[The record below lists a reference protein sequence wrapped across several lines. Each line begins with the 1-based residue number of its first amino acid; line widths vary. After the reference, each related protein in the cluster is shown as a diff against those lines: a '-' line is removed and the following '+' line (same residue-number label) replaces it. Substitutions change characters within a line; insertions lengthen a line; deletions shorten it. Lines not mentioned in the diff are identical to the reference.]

1 MKYVY
6 NLTFKMAISA
16 MISLAL
22 CDYLGVQH
30 GTVAA
35 VISILSI
42 QSTRKKALQI
52 GINRLI
58 ACTIGIC
65 LSFIV
70 YKYIGNSFI
79 IFGFFILFFIPIT
92 NKLKVEE
99 GMIAAVVL
107 ANHILVADIIDIQLL
122 LNEFTI
128 MFIGIAV
135 AFIANLFMPS
145 FYKQYEEDKNFIE
158 DSFKHIILNM
168 SEVLLL
174 NKESEN
180 TLLCDLDKRIILS
193 EKIAYDIINNKLLS
207 SNTYYLDYITMRK
220 NQFNVIKK
228 MQRYFERFYMSVEQ
242 TKLIAEYTAKI
253 ANDITENNDCIQLL
267 RELDDLK
274 MRFKG
279 MDLPKTREEFEN
291 RAHLI
296 QFLNDLED
304 FLEIKREFIFKK

>member
-168 SEVLLL
+168 SEALLL

-228 MQRYFERFYMSVEQ
+228 MQRHFERFYMSVEQ